1 MHKCEIDEIISEFKK
16 LPTEMQRDVMNLVFM
31 MYVNSANGT
40 IDKEYR
46 DEHMATHIKLAMHIF
61 EPQSHG
67 EHGGG
72 SVST

>member
-1 MHKCEIDEIISEFKK
+1 
-16 LPTEMQRDVMNLVFM
+16 MQRDVMNLVFM